1 MSRGGPSVA
10 RPIIRRVL
18 ELSLGVGGLLL
29 GVITYV
35 LGVRSGKRTERTI
48 REDVAA
54 VPQRTAE
61 VFTSM
66 LDRVAEPP
74 RPSDP
79 DRGWEIQYPATF
91 GFAEILPDSDDN
103 ALLIEFP
110 YGAHS
115 AVLLALEDDLMSERD
130 DPIILRGVLMNGTGA
145 RFHVREASDGSGSEV
160 VTLDYVRPLREDRS
174 FAEMPT
180 QTVYYRL
187 GEQGFVEAG
196 RGDIYDPVDASWDI
210 PRSVAPF
217 LDPAW
222 VKEHRS

>member
-1 MSRGGPSVA
+1 M
-10 RPIIRRVL
+10 I
-18 ELSLGVGGLLL
+18 ELGLGIAGLLL
-29 GVITYV
+29 GVITYL
-35 LGVRSGKRTERTI
+35 LGVRSGKRTEGAI
-48 REDVAA
+48 RAEVAA

-61 VFTSM
+61 VVTSM

-79 DRGWEIQYPATF
+79 DRGWQIQYPATF
-91 GFAEILPDSDDN
+91 GFAAILPDSDDN

-115 AVLLALEDDLMSERD
+115 AVLLALEDDIMSGRH
-130 DPIILRGVLMNGTGA
+130 DPISLRGVAMNGTGA

-187 GEQGFVEAG
+187 GEHGFAEAG
-196 RGDIYDPVDASWDI
+196 RGDIYDPIEAAWDI
-210 PRSVAPF
+210 PRSVEPF

-222 VKEHRS
+222 VEEQRS